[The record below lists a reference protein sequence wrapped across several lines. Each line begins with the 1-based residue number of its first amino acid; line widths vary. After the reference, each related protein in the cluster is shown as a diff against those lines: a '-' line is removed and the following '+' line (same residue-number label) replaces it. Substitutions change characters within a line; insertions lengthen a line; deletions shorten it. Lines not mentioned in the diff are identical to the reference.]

1 MVLTT
6 ALAAQLARALP
17 RVHHFAPRV
26 KQVHTGRH
34 HPKGEFARHA
44 QLGTTKR
51 CQAVPNVTPVA
62 AAPSN
67 IVLKGALTAEQAVH
81 KARTAVLLTAILQ
94 TVLVVPVHSVKRVLS
109 AKTVITK

>member
-26 KQVHTGRH
+26 KQVHTGGH

-44 QLGTTKR
+44 QLGTGKTEQVIQIARLALRVGGTTKLAELR
-51 CQAVPNVTPVA
+51 FVKLVPPGPTTLIQNNRHASGAQEESLCRQICWHKPRKQAV
-62 AAPSN
+62 
-67 IVLKGALTAEQAVH
+67 
-81 KARTAVLLTAILQ
+81 
-94 TVLVVPVHSVKRVLS
+94 
-109 AKTVITK
+109 